1 MNKINAHKSFLSP
14 AWAVLA
20 LIMLLSS
27 AVFAQQSHFETA
39 DQAADAFVIAVAT
52 NDEAALTG
60 LLGEG
65 YRDVLPVEELDAEQ
79 LQRFVDAWIHYH
91 SLVSNDVKT
100 RMLAVGVNGWTLPI
114 PIVKDAEGW
123 RFDLVEG
130 EEVMRL
136 RRVGRN
142 ELAVMQA
149 LLAYH
154 DAQMEY
160 AEQDRDGDGVLE
172 YAQRFISTP
181 GERNGLYWEVEP
193 GQQQSPL
200 GPLFADEKRQQAYH
214 GYHYRILT
222 AQGKHAPGG
231 ARDYLQN
238 GHMTGGFAIIAW
250 PAEYGETGV
259 MSFMLGREGV
269 IYESDLGP
277 AGKQV
282 ASSMTAFDPDSR
294 WSRVDEVAEEDAS
307 LLR

>member
-136 RRVGRN
+136 RRVG
-142 ELAVMQA
+142 
-149 LLAYH
+149 
-154 DAQMEY
+154 
-160 AEQDRDGDGVLE
+160 
-172 YAQRFISTP
+172 
-181 GERNGLYWEVEP
+181 
-193 GQQQSPL
+193 
-200 GPLFADEKRQQAYH
+200 
-214 GYHYRILT
+214 
-222 AQGKHAPGG
+222 
-231 ARDYLQN
+231 
-238 GHMTGGFAIIAW
+238 
-250 PAEYGETGV
+250 
-259 MSFMLGREGV
+259 
-269 IYESDLGP
+269 
-277 AGKQV
+277 
-282 ASSMTAFDPDSR
+282 
-294 WSRVDEVAEEDAS
+294 
-307 LLR
+307 